1 MQNSDLKTVGEALKQ
16 SEEVSSL
23 TAGCS
28 MRPLFREHKDV
39 VIIKRVDRPLKKGD
53 VVLYPNSSNQY
64 VLHRIMRFK
73 GDTLIIRGDNNYFT
87 EKIPQKNIVGVL
99 KEFYRNGKYVN
110 CETSKGYKCYVF
122 YIMHSYAVR
131 YVWKKI
137 IRRTLSKIKHA
148 VTK

>member
-1 MQNSDLKTVGEALKQ
+1 MQNSDLKTIREELKTNG
-16 SEEVSSL
+16 EVSSL
-23 TAGCS
+23 TFGAS
-28 MRPLFREHKDV
+28 MRPMLRQQRDMV
-39 VIIKRVDRPLKKGD
+39 VIKRPDLPFKKGD
-53 VVLYPNSSNQY
+53 VVLFPSGKNRYL
-64 VLHRIMRFK
+64 LHRIIRIDD
-73 GDTLIIRGDNNYFT
+73 GIITTRGDNNCFV